1 MAYVTSQGLN
11 IHYTVVG
18 EGRPLL
24 MHHGTMLSGAAWAID
39 GYLDDLRDHHRLILI
54 DARGYGKSDKPHDTE
69 EYVGSKLAR
78 DVIAVIDDLGLD
90 TITYWGYSLGAHVGY
105 ELVNIAPHRLDAMIL
120 GGGTPYPEDTRVPIE
135 GDENDHDH
143 VRARVLACF
152 GLTPETIPDKYRD
165 VILANDFIAVRAALR
180 DRPSA
185 ESALEKMAMPSL
197 IYVGDQDPRLEP
209 SKRAVAQLPN
219 GKLVVLPGLDHLGA
233 LVMKD
238 RVMPHA
244 KQFLESLT

>member
-1 MAYVTSQGLN
+1 
-11 IHYTVVG
+11 
-18 EGRPLL
+18 
-24 MHHGTMLSGAAWAID
+24 MHHGTMLTGAAWAID
-39 GYLDDLRDHHRLILI
+39 GYLDDLKDHRTLILI

-78 DVIAVIDDLGLD
+78 DVITVMDDLGLD
-90 TITYWGYSLGAHVGY
+90 AITYWGYSLGAHVGY
-105 ELVNIAPHRLDAMIL
+105 ELANIAPHRLDAMIL
-120 GGGTPYPEDTRVPIE
+120 GAGTPYAEYTRVQIE
-135 GDENDHDH
+135 GDENDRVH
-143 VRARVLACF
+143 VRAKVLACF
-152 GLTPETIPDKYRD
+152 GLTPETVPDKYRD

-185 ESALEKMAMPSL
+185 ENALKKMTMPCL

-209 SKRAVAQLPN
+209 PRRAVAHLPN
-219 GKLVVLPGLDHLGA
+219 AKLVVLPRVDHVGA
-233 LVMKD
+233 LIMKD

>member
-11 IHYTVVG
+11 IHYTGVG

-39 GYLDDLRDHHRLILI
+39 GYLDDLKANRRLILI
-54 DARGYGKSDKPHDTE
+54 DARGYGESDKPHDTE
-69 EYVGSKLAR
+69 EYVGSKLAQ
-78 DVIAVIDDLGLD
+78 DVIAVIDDLGVH
-90 TITYWGYSLGAHVGY
+90 TVTYWGYSLGAHVGY
-105 ELVNIAPHRLDAMIL
+105 ELANIAPHRLDAMVL
-120 GGGTPYPEDTRVPIE
+120 GAGTPYPEDTRVPIE

-143 VRARVLACF
+143 VRAKVLACF

-185 ESALEKMAMPSL
+185 ESAFEKMTMPSL

-209 SKRAVAQLPN
+209 SRRAVAQLPN
-219 GKLVVLPGLDHLGA
+219 AKLVVLPGLDHVGT

-244 KQFLESLT
+244 KQFLEPLT